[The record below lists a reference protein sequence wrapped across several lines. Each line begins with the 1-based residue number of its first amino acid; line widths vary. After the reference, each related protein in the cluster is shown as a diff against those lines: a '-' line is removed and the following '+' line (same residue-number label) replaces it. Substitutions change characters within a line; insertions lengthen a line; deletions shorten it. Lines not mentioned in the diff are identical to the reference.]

1 MTSRKACSATQV
13 RKKGIP
19 LAVQE
24 CKPCSSSVCR
34 PSSHHQFGRGGAVLR
49 VRACRVQDVNKGKR
63 GSERTQSAGDNET
76 GAGQGMG
83 MRAPRCWQ
91 GPRRAMMK
99 GRDQVGS
106 GWDGRGAAILYIS
119 CESKK
124 RRNFYFHDV
133 ILFSHTSGPVYYP
146 ISSMNE
152 LLSFLS

>member
-1 MTSRKACSATQV
+1 MQHRS
-13 RKKGIP
+13 
-19 LAVQE
+19 
-24 CKPCSSSVCR
+24 
-34 PSSHHQFGRGGAVLR
+34 
-49 VRACRVQDVNKGKR
+49 GKR
-63 GSERTQSAGDNET
+63 EFPSPCKSASPALQACVDRRPITSLGGEEQCFECAPVGYKTLTKADGVVRTQSAGDNET

-83 MRAPRCWQ
+83 MRAPRCGQ